1 MVGGKDY
8 LTMKFSVMDY
18 LLTNEVARQFTFDG
32 KTKGTMPFKDK
43 ILAKIVK
50 RNFFTICCSRI
61 KD

>member
-1 MVGGKDY
+1 M
-8 LTMKFSVMDY
+8 TITFSAMDY

-50 RNFFTICCSRI
+50 RKFFNICCSRI